1 MLVFLQEITMVISIN
16 KINKHESIYHILVVI
31 KKALTDPKITNA

>member
-16 KINKHESIYHILVVI
+16 KINKYASIYHILVVI
-31 KKALTDPKITNA
+31 KKALTDPNITNA